1 MYDILEMPME
11 VSDWG
16 PGLRVPF
23 GETQRKAVSGCPT
36 WDAFPIRRLPN
47 QDIGTHQI
55 LSIGL

>member
-1 MYDILEMPME
+1 ME

-23 GETQRKAVSGCPT
+23 GETQRKAVSGCPN
-36 WDAFPIRRLPN
+36 WDDAFPIRRLPN